1 MGKLLTGKMKE
12 NRLVSLLRTFTADE
26 IKRFEKFTASPYHRE
41 GKNIAPL
48 FGELKKFHPAY
59 DTGSIS
65 YEAIYSALYPGRKY
79 NKQVMWNLVSALES
93 SALSFLEHEAFRK
106 NEFQKKELLAL
117 ELVSRNLAKHAQKTL
132 GGFDEFFQSEKIGFD
147 YFKQRIVQRDVW
159 INYYQAE
166 NKHHLMAGIHNE
178 NMEYRVLDFLKT
190 LKASL
195 EDQLFFSEMYNVKSE
210 TNIALEFAKSLDL
223 KAIDDYCRKKKFRY
237 HFFISLLY
245 RSIMM
250 ILRPREDEHFLEL
263 RRLFEKYHSR
273 FDRREKRNMI
283 IPMVNYC
290 IMRRN
295 VTSPDYRRIAFELND
310 FRLREG
316 LAFYP
321 ENRIP
326 KQLYTQMLVNALALK
341 EIKWAESLIKEYS
354 DKLHPGIVLSMRSL
368 AEAYLGFEKKNYG
381 EVLRLLNNVEFTDVR
396 DKLHVRLLTA
406 KTYYELDE
414 TETLLSYIDSSKHF
428 LLNSA
433 SINESRKRSYN
444 NFFIYLSRLAS
455 AGEGSASRGSSK
467 NKNKLAEDISVLS
480 KYLMSEEQ
488 IEGKI
493 WLQKKTDEKANRA

>member
-1 MGKLLTGKMKE
+1 MKE
-12 NRLVSLLRTFTADE
+12 NKLISLLRTFSADE

-48 FGELKKFHPAY
+48 FAELKKFHPAY

-65 YEAIYSALYPGRKY
+65 YESIYSALYPGRKY

-106 NEFQKKELLAL
+106 NEFQKKELLAS
-117 ELVSRNLAKHAQKTL
+117 ELINRNLAKHAQKTL
-132 GGFDEFFQSEKIGFD
+132 SGFDEFFQSEKIGFD
-147 YFKQRIVQRDVW
+147 YLKQRIVQRDVW

-166 NKHHLMAGIHNE
+166 NKHHLMAGIHGE
-178 NMEYRVLDFLKT
+178 NMEYRILDFLKT

-195 EDQLFFSEMYNVKSE
+195 EDQQFFSEMYNVKSD
-210 TNIALEFAKSLDL
+210 TNITFEFAKNLDL
-223 KAIDDYCRKKKFRY
+223 KSIADYCRKRKFRY
-237 HFFISLLY
+237 HFYISILY

-250 ILRPREDEHFLEL
+250 ILKPQEDEHFLEL
-263 RRLFEKYHSR
+263 RRLFEKHHTR

-326 KQLYTQMLVNALALK
+326 KQLYTQMLVNALTLK
-341 EIKWAESLIKEYS
+341 EIKWAENFIREYS
-354 DKLHPGIVLSMRSL
+354 GKLHPGIVNSMRSL
-368 AEAYLGFEKKNYG
+368 AEAYLGFEKRKFG
-381 EVLRLLNNVEFTDVR
+381 EVLKLLNNVEFTDVR

-406 KTYYELDE
+406 KTYYELGE
-414 TETLLSYIDSSKHF
+414 TETLLNYIDSSKHF

-444 NFFIYLSRLAS
+444 NFFMYLFKLAS
-455 AGEGSASRGSSK
+455 TGNDPPIRSGNKFFSA
-467 NKNKLAEDISVLS
+467 ISDMK
-480 KYLMSEEQ
+480 KYLDKEEQ
-488 IEGKI
+488 IESKI
-493 WLQKKTDEKANRA
+493 WLQRKTGEKTIKG